1 MAQKANSPVRLQ
13 IDSDGRIARLTLQA
27 PPLNILDR
35 KINAEIVQAICRAEK
50 AGAGYL
56 LIASGIPGVFSAG
69 VSIPEHQP
77 KTVRAMLLG
86 FHEIFRKLHGSP
98 LITLAAINGH
108 CYGGGAELAL
118 FCDFVLASRN
128 ANIGFPEITLGC
140 LPPVASL
147 ILQKKCGSA
156 LATDLVLAGRTL
168 TGAEAAATGLA
179 TRLLPGGKK
188 FGPALEKSIRQIT
201 GHSAAAQRHAR
212 AALRLSCRYHESF
225 EERLGRIEDLYLM
238 QLMKTRDASEGIAAF
253 MEKRKPRWMD
263 A

>member
-1 MAQKANSPVRLQ
+1 MLR
-13 IDSDGRIARLTLQA
+13 
-27 PPLNILDR
+27 
-35 KINAEIVQAICRAEK
+35 
-50 AGAGYL
+50 
-56 LIASGIPGVFSAG
+56 GV
-69 VSIPEHQP
+69 
-77 KTVRAMLLG
+77 
-86 FHEIFRKLHGSP
+86 HEIFRRLHRSP
-98 LITLAAINGH
+98 MITLAAINGH

-118 FCDFVLASRN
+118 FCDFVLAGRS

-168 TGAEAAATGLA
+168 TGAEAAASGLA

-188 FGPALEKSIRQIT
+188 FGPALDQCIRQIT

-225 EERLGRIEDLYLM
+225 EERLGRIEALYLN
-238 QLMKTRDASEGIAAF
+238 QLMKTRDAREGLAAF
-253 MEKRKPRWMD
+253 MEKRKPRWLD